1 MGNSLHKDD
10 KLHGEAFNFGPNT
23 NEDQSVLDIVKKMS
37 EFWDDV
43 IWDIENDTQNFYES
57 GLLKLNCDKARS
69 MLDWHAVLGFDQTM
83 KFTAEWYKE
92 YYNNSNMYEYTK
104 QQIKDYIS
112 YAKSQN
118 IKWIDE

>member
-1 MGNSLHKDD
+1 
-10 KLHGEAFNFGPNT
+10 
-23 NEDQSVLDIVKKMS
+23 
-37 EFWDDV
+37 
-43 IWDIENDTQNFYES
+43 
-57 GLLKLNCDKARS
+57 

-118 IKWIDE
+118 IKWIDV

>member
-1 MGNSLHKDD
+1 
-10 KLHGEAFNFGPNT
+10 
-23 NEDQSVLDIVKKMS
+23 
-37 EFWDDV
+37 
-43 IWDIENDTQNFYES
+43 
-57 GLLKLNCDKARS
+57 
-69 MLDWHAVLGFDQTM
+69 M

>member
-1 MGNSLHKDD
+1 MANFIDNHSIYERDD
-10 KLHGEAFNFGPNT
+10 YNRIIHDNQK
-23 NEDQSVLDIVKKMS
+23 
-37 EFWDDV
+37 V
-43 IWDIENDTQNFYES
+43 II
-57 GLLKLNCDKARS
+57 
-69 MLDWHAVLGFDQTM
+69 M

>member
-1 MGNSLHKDD
+1 MNGKRCLISNYNSADSS
-10 KLHGEAFNFGPNT
+10 T
-23 NEDQSVLDIVKKMS
+23 RNEITFSKIGFTV
-37 EFWDDV
+37 
-43 IWDIENDTQNFYES
+43 S
-57 GLLKLNCDKARS
+57 GFCCDKARS

-104 QQIKDYIS
+104 QQIKDYTPN
-112 YAKSQN
+112 AKSQN